1 MNAYFTVEAAMV
13 MPIVLWVVLFV
24 IYLLFFQYNRCLTD
38 QDVGV
43 LVLRGSILQE
53 ESPKERIKKIRGYA
67 EQIYDD
73 KYIAWD
79 SGEIGLRIEK
89 VF

>member
-1 MNAYFTVEAAMV
+1 MQKKVSGYFTVEAAMV

-73 KYIAWD
+73 KYIVLFP
-79 SGEIGLRIEK
+79 LR
-89 VF
+89 